1 MALSVTPVSK
11 DLFELRFEITLLE
24 KWKRWQSTRYY
35 LVWLVAIYFIH
46 LCSGRSWSPIDG
58 SLWVDTG
65 RQQMNP
71 LKIVPSA
78 QWWWLSLSAGV
89 HDASPFLDLP
99 LSWGGAEQDRA
110 WAKGRTWQ
118 QSSCEGFKTRSEA

>member
-1 MALSVTPVSK
+1 
-11 DLFELRFEITLLE
+11 
-24 KWKRWQSTRYY
+24 
-35 LVWLVAIYFIH
+35 
-46 LCSGRSWSPIDG
+46 
-58 SLWVDTG
+58 
-65 RQQMNP
+65 MNP

-110 WAKGRTWQ
+110 RAKGRTWHHLVKALRQ
-118 QSSCEGFKTRSEA
+118 EVKLREKMGVLLAHFVCCQMPFCIAN

>member
-1 MALSVTPVSK
+1 
-11 DLFELRFEITLLE
+11 
-24 KWKRWQSTRYY
+24 
-35 LVWLVAIYFIH
+35 
-46 LCSGRSWSPIDG
+46 
-58 SLWVDTG
+58 
-65 RQQMNP
+65 MNP